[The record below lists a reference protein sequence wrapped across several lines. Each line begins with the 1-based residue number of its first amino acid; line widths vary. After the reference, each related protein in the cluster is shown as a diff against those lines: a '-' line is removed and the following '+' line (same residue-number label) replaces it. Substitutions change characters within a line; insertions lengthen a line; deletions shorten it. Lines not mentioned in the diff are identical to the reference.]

1 MLFVCPQNWHKRC
14 FQFLVGLTMVP
25 RENKSNPYA
34 KFGGQTKSIM
44 SSNDDDDDDD
54 DELSLPFFLD
64 LKCCCEQ
71 NMPVLFV

>member
-1 MLFVCPQNWHKRC
+1 
-14 FQFLVGLTMVP
+14 MVP

-54 DELSLPFFLD
+54 DDELSLPFFLD